1 MSAVVYD
8 PLSQAAKDKLFQAAS
23 YLKPEEINWLLGV
36 CDYAFQKHDGVTRQS
51 GEPYI
56 THPIAVATEVTLW
69 RMDAKAIA
77 AALLHDVLEDTST
90 TKEEM
95 ANAFGTTVADIVD
108 GLSKLDKITY
118 ENYIEHQAESFRK
131 LILAMVKDLRILAIK
146 LADRLH
152 NMRTLGS
159 MRPEKCRRIAKETL
173 EIHAQLA
180 NRIGMNHVYHELQ
193 DLSFRYLYPHRYQV
207 LTKTLHSW
215 RKSSFSIV
223 ADIMR
228 SISIQLVSSN
238 IEGKIFGREKNLYG
252 IFTKMRDQHLRFEEI
267 MDIYG
272 FRIIV
277 HTVSD
282 CYRALGALHALYK
295 PHPGK
300 IKDYIAIPKS
310 NGYQSLHTTLI
321 GPKGVPIEVQIRTQ
335 EMDEIAEIGMLG
347 HWLYKSKDNH
357 QDLVQI
363 RTQQWLE
370 NIMDLQRNSD
380 NALDFAEHIKVDL
393 FPNEVYVF
401 TPQGK
406 IIVLPTNATPVDFAY
421 TVHTDIG
428 DHCIAAKVNNQLVP
442 LRHVLSMGDTV
453 EIITNHE
460 AHPNPSWLSFVV
472 SSRARSAIRN
482 RLKNMDREN
491 AMMLGEKL
499 LQKALQNLLPEALI
513 SSEDVKEKYL
523 LDLQQKN
530 MTFEDVLYDVG
541 MRRTMPIRVAMHI
554 AELAGKHLGN
564 EVKLSPIKISG
575 GENGN
580 ISLSECCHPIAG
592 DAICAVLLPEQGLI
606 IHRDICPNLR
616 KIPADNVF
624 EADWADFS
632 LQRQYNI
639 PMAVYAR
646 DGHGLLATIASTISS
661 AQGNIMSVETPTQK
675 QEVEEGFI
683 EFIFE
688 LRLSDLQ
695 QFNTIQKSLL
705 SIPSILKVTRL

>member
-1 MSAVVYD
+1 MSAVEYD

-207 LTKTLHSW
+207 LTKTLHNW

-223 ADIMR
+223 ADIMK

-321 GPKGVPIEVQIRTQ
+321 GPKGVPIEIQIRTQ

-370 NIMDLQRNSD
+370 NIMNLQRNSD

-499 LQKALQNLLPEALI
+499 LQKALQNLLPKELI
-513 SSEDVKEKYL
+513 SSDDVKEKYL

-541 MRRTMPIRVAMHI
+541 MGRTMPIRVAMHI

>member
-1 MSAVVYD
+1 
-8 PLSQAAKDKLFQAAS
+8 
-23 YLKPEEINWLLGV
+23 
-36 CDYAFQKHDGVTRQS
+36 
-51 GEPYI
+51 
-56 THPIAVATEVTLW
+56 
-69 RMDAKAIA
+69 
-77 AALLHDVLEDTST
+77 
-90 TKEEM
+90 
-95 ANAFGTTVADIVD
+95 
-108 GLSKLDKITY
+108 
-118 ENYIEHQAESFRK
+118 
-131 LILAMVKDLRILAIK
+131 
-146 LADRLH
+146 
-152 NMRTLGS
+152 
-159 MRPEKCRRIAKETL
+159 
-173 EIHAQLA
+173 
-180 NRIGMNHVYHELQ
+180 
-193 DLSFRYLYPHRYQV
+193 
-207 LTKTLHSW
+207 
-215 RKSSFSIV
+215 
-223 ADIMR
+223 
-228 SISIQLVSSN
+228 
-238 IEGKIFGREKNLYG
+238 
-252 IFTKMRDQHLRFEEI
+252 
-267 MDIYG
+267 
-272 FRIIV
+272 
-277 HTVSD
+277 
-282 CYRALGALHALYK
+282 
-295 PHPGK
+295 
-300 IKDYIAIPKS
+300 
-310 NGYQSLHTTLI
+310 
-321 GPKGVPIEVQIRTQ
+321 
-335 EMDEIAEIGMLG
+335 
-347 HWLYKSKDNH
+347 
-357 QDLVQI
+357 VQI

-370 NIMDLQRNSD
+370 NIMNLQRNSD

-406 IIVLPTNATPVDFAY
+406 MIVLPTNATPVDFAY
-421 TVHTDIG
+421 TVHTNIG
-428 DHCIAAKVNNQLVP
+428 DHCIAAKVNNQPVP

-499 LQKALQNLLPEALI
+499 LQKALQNLLPEELI
-513 SSEDVKEKYL
+513 SSDDVKEKYL

-541 MRRTMPIRVAMHI
+541 MGRTMPIRVAMHI